1 MIIDI
6 FELSKMVLLAFA
18 AAPDDDE
25 TASVHTLHSVLDPEP
40 ELEPAASVPVP
51 FQRASN

>member
-1 MIIDI
+1 MEVPVAAV
-6 FELSKMVLLAFA
+6 FAVESPFA

-51 FQRASN
+51 FRRASN